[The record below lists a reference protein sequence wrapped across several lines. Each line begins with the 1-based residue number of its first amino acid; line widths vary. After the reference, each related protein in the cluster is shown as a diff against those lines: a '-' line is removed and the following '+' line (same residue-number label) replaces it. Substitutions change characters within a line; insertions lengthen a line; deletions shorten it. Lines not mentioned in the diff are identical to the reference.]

1 MIHLILY
8 FPVIVSYMRSNLFQV
23 IQCLQVS
30 QEVHQFFNINTA
42 ILPSTW
48 LFALLQN
55 MCHNY
60 SESKKAL
67 KPFTYLHA
75 KYGLFW
81 RNTFSSKE
89 IPLDNR
95 LEARQIFN
103 TTRFSNLYEWLL
115 FKTRLT
121 FLHSFVLTLLDNA
134 DILNIYVRQN
144 YSQSSLPYQFFY
156 L

>member
-8 FPVIVSYMRSNLFQV
+8 FPVIVSYMRSNLFQI

-30 QEVHQFFNINTA
+30 KEFHQFFIINTA
-42 ILPSTW
+42 IFPSTW
-48 LFALLQN
+48 LFALL
-55 MCHNY
+55 CHNY
-60 SESKKAL
+60 AELIKAL
-67 KPFTYLHA
+67 KAFTNLNA
-75 KYGLFW
+75 KYELFW
-81 RNTFSSKE
+81 RDTFSSKE

-95 LEARQIFN
+95 LETHQIFN

-115 FKTRLT
+115 FKTRLSL
-121 FLHSFVLTLLDNA
+121 LHSFVLTILDNA